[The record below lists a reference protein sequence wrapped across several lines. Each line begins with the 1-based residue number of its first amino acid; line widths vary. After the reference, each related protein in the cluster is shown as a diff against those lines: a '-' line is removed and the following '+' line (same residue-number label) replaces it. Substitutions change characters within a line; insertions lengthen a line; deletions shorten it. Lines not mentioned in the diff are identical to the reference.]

1 MTAESEIFV
10 DSQDSVIITTE
21 GSLTETTP
29 DSSSTLFVMWQTLER
44 KKDGIAEKGLFD
56 EFVVLILIQFC
67 GVCILN
73 DLADFPLRPVPRVGM
88 CCK

>member
-1 MTAESEIFV
+1 MTAESGIFV

-44 KKDGIAEKGLFD
+44 KMDGIAEKGLFD
-56 EFVVLILIQFC
+56 EFIVFVEYAFS
-67 GVCILN
+67 
-73 DLADFPLRPVPRVGM
+73 M
-88 CCK
+88 T